1 MFAFHLLKQVS
12 CVISEIERLS
22 VQCLNARPFLTTL
35 ILAFTGRLFDHE
47 SQTPVDSI
55 SHGSCYFTESF
66 PFSLQ
71 YLFSDRS

>member
-1 MFAFHLLKQVS
+1 MFAFHLLQQVS

-22 VQCLNARPFLTTL
+22 VCLNARPFLTAL
-35 ILAFTGRLFDHE
+35 ILAFTGRVFDHE

-71 YLFSDRS
+71 YLSSDRS